1 MHKDRL
7 LIGREHGMMFFMS
20 RLFLFLLFLSFF
32 GCGAGSIYN
41 SSYYSETELGDELFR
56 VTFQGGRAP
65 MTGDLCL
72 LRCAEVT
79 LTTGKKYFQVVDS
92 ESGNSIRSFPSHYPF
107 HRHQIHEGAF
117 VDDLQFVTKTI
128 RMSEVKPE
136 VGFAYEAGVVK
147 SSLLRKYKITL
158 NK

>member
-1 MHKDRL
+1 MLRS
-7 LIGREHGMMFFMS
+7 FVV
-20 RLFLFLLFLSFF
+20 LFLSALY

-41 SSYYSETELGDELFR
+41 TSYYSETEIGDHIFR

-79 LTTGKKYFQVVDS
+79 LSAGKKYFEVVDS
-92 ESGNSIRSFPSHYPF
+92 ESGNSFNSFPSSYPF
-107 HRHQIHEGAF
+107 HRGQINDDPF
-117 VDDLQFVTKTI
+117 VNDIAFVTKTI
-128 RMSEVKPE
+128 RVMDEKPAT
-136 VGFAYEAGVVK
+136 GFGYEANLVK
-147 SSLLRKYKITL
+147 SSISKKYEI

>member
-1 MHKDRL
+1 MKGNSFYFVSL
-7 LIGREHGMMFFMS
+7 
-20 RLFLFLLFLSFF
+20 LLFFLSA
-32 GCGAGSIYN
+32 CGVGSIYN
-41 SSYYSETELGDELFR
+41 PSYYSETALGEDLFR
-56 VTFQGGRAP
+56 VTFQGGSAP
-65 MTGDLCL
+65 VTGDLCL

-79 LTTGKKYFQVVDS
+79 LESKKNFFQVVDS

-128 RMSEVKPE
+128 RMSEEKPK
-136 VGFAYEAGVVK
+136 VGFAYNASIIK
-147 SSLLRKYKITL
+147 SSLVRKYKINL

>member
-1 MHKDRL
+1 L
-7 LIGREHGMMFFMS
+7 LIGVEQGMRFFMS
-20 RLFLFLLFLSFF
+20 RLFLVLSFLSLFA
-32 GCGAGSIYN
+32 CGAGSIYN

-79 LTTGKKYFQVVDS
+79 LSAGKKYFQVVDS
-92 ESGNSIRSFPSHYPF
+92 ESGNSFNSFPSSYPF
-107 HRHQIHEGAF
+107 QHGQINDDPF
-117 VDDLQFVTKTI
+117 VNDIAFVTKTI
-128 RMSEVKPE
+128 RVMDKEPAT
-136 VGFAYEAGVVK
+136 GFGYEANLIK
-147 SSLLRKYKITL
+147 ISISKKYEI

>member
-1 MHKDRL
+1 MKGNSFYFVSL
-7 LIGREHGMMFFMS
+7 
-20 RLFLFLLFLSFF
+20 LLFFLSA
-32 GCGAGSIYN
+32 CGVGSIYN
-41 SSYYSETELGDELFR
+41 PSYYSETALGEDLFR
-56 VTFQGGRAP
+56 VTFQGGSAP
-65 MTGDLCL
+65 VTGDLCL

-79 LTTGKKYFQVVDS
+79 LESKKNFFQVVDS

-128 RMSEVKPE
+128 RMSEEKPN
-136 VGFAYEAGVVK
+136 VGFAYNASNIK
-147 SSLLRKYKITL
+147 SSLVRKYKINL

>member
-1 MHKDRL
+1 MVRS
-7 LIGREHGMMFFMS
+7 FVV
-20 RLFLFLLFLSFF
+20 LFLSALY

-41 SSYYSETELGDELFR
+41 SSYYSETELGDDLFR

-79 LTTGKKYFQVVDS
+79 LSAGKKYFQVVDS
-92 ESGNSIRSFPSHYPF
+92 ESGNSFNSFPSSYPF
-107 HRHQIHEGAF
+107 RHGQINDDPF
-117 VDDLQFVTKTI
+117 VNDIAFVTKTI
-128 RMSEVKPE
+128 RVMNKKPTT
-136 VGFAYEAGVVK
+136 GFGYEAVLIK
-147 SSLLRKYKITL
+147 SSISNKYEI

>member
-1 MHKDRL
+1 MKRNSFYFTSL
-7 LIGREHGMMFFMS
+7 
-20 RLFLFLLFLSFF
+20 LLFFVS
-32 GCGAGSIYN
+32 GCGVGSIYN
-41 SSYYSETELGDELFR
+41 PSYYSETALGEELYR
-56 VTFQGGRAP
+56 VTFQGGSAP
-65 MTGDLCL
+65 LTGDLCL

-79 LTTGKKYFQVVDS
+79 LESKKNYFQVVDS

-128 RMSEVKPE
+128 RMSESKPE

-147 SSLLRKYKITL
+147 SSLLRKYKIRL

>member
-1 MHKDRL
+1 MVRT
-7 LIGREHGMMFFMS
+7 FVV
-20 RLFLFLLFLSFF
+20 LFLSVLY

-41 SSYYSETELGDELFR
+41 SSYYSETELGDELLR

-79 LTTGKKYFQVVDS
+79 LSAGKKYFQVVDS
-92 ESGNSIRSFPSHYPF
+92 ESGNSFNSFPSSYPF
-107 HRHQIHEGAF
+107 HHGQINDDPF
-117 VDDLQFVTKTI
+117 VNDIAFVTKTI
-128 RMSEVKPE
+128 RVMDQKPT
-136 VGFAYEAGVVK
+136 VGFGYEANLIK
-147 SSLLRKYKITL
+147 FSIRKEYEI

>member
-1 MHKDRL
+1 VRNL
-7 LIGREHGMMFFMS
+7 FAVP
-20 RLFLFLLFLSFF
+20 RLFAVLFFSVLY

-41 SSYYSETELGDELFR
+41 ASYYSETEIGDNIFR

-79 LTTGKKYFQVVDS
+79 LSAGKKYFEVVDS
-92 ESGNSIRSFPSHYPF
+92 ESGNSFNSFPSSYPF
-107 HRHQIHEGAF
+107 HRGQINDDPF
-117 VDDLQFVTKTI
+117 VNDIAFVTKTI
-128 RMSEVKPE
+128 RVMDEKLAT
-136 VGFAYEAGVVK
+136 GFGYEANLVK
-147 SSLLRKYKITL
+147 SSISKKYEI

>member
-1 MHKDRL
+1 MKGNSFYFVSL
-7 LIGREHGMMFFMS
+7 
-20 RLFLFLLFLSFF
+20 LLFFLSA
-32 GCGAGSIYN
+32 CGVGSIYN
-41 SSYYSETELGDELFR
+41 PSYYSETALGKDLFR
-56 VTFQGGRAP
+56 VTFQGGSAP
-65 MTGDLCL
+65 VTGDLCL

-79 LTTGKKYFQVVDS
+79 LESKKNFFQVVDS

-128 RMSEVKPE
+128 RMSEEKPK
-136 VGFAYEAGVVK
+136 VGFAYNASNIK
-147 SSLLRKYKITL
+147 SSLVRKYKINL